1 MEITTESLL
10 LLALCFFVIAT
21 LYSSV
26 GFGGGSSYLAILTL
40 FIGSFFVIRS
50 VALVCNLMVVSGSTY
65 LYYKNG
71 HFEIKKFLP
80 FVAASIPLAFLGAS
94 FRLEEFVFFIIL
106 GIALMISA
114 ILLMT
119 QSVNRRKKN
128 LVNDTKKYPL
138 WVTVVLGAGIGLLS
152 GLVGIGGGIFLAPI
166 LNHMRWDLS
175 IKIAA
180 LASFFILVNSISGI
194 FGLITNDMFVFPW
207 KLGLVLLGA
216 VLLGGQLGI
225 RISLH
230 KLSGIGIKMLTAILV
245 FVVGLR
251 VLLNNGL
258 GLINF

>member
-1 MEITTESLL
+1 MELTTESLFI
-10 LLALCFFVIAT
+10 LALCFFVVAT
-21 LYSSV
+21 FYSSV

-40 FIGSFFVIRS
+40 FVGSFFVIRS
-50 VALVCNLMVVSGSTY
+50 LALVCNLMVVSASTY

-71 HFEIKKFLP
+71 HFEIKKFIP
-80 FVAASIPLAFLGAS
+80 FVGASIPLAFFGAS
-94 FRLEEFVFFIIL
+94 FRLEEYVFFIIL

-114 ILLMT
+114 ILLMI
-119 QSVNRRKKN
+119 QSVNLKRN
-128 LVNDTKKYPL
+128 NTSQTSKKYPL
-138 WVTVVLGAGIGLLS
+138 WVTIALGAGIGFLS

-194 FGLITNDMFVFPW
+194 AGLITNDMFVFPW
-207 KLGLVLLGA
+207 KFGLVLLGA
-216 VLLGGQLGI
+216 VFLGGQLGI
-225 RISLH
+225 RISLN
-230 KLSGIGIKMLTAILV
+230 KLSGIGIKILTAVLV
-245 FVVGLR
+245 FIVGTR

>member
-1 MEITTESLL
+1 MEITTSSLL

-40 FIGSFFVIRS
+40 FVGSFFVIRS
-50 VALVCNLMVVSGSTY
+50 VALVCNLMVVCGSTY

-80 FVAASIPLAFLGAS
+80 FVGASIPLAFMGAS
-94 FRLEEFVFFIIL
+94 FRLDEYVFFIIL
-106 GIALMISA
+106 GFALMVSA
-114 ILLMT
+114 ILLLT
-119 QSVNRRKKN
+119 QNLGTKKKN
-128 LVNDTKKYPL
+128 EVQAIKKYPL
-138 WVTVVLGAGIGLLS
+138 WVTVALGAGIGFLS

-194 FGLITNDMFVFPW
+194 SGLIVNDMFIFPW
-207 KLGLVLLGA
+207 KLGLVLLAA
-216 VLLGGQLGI
+216 VLIGGQLGI

-230 KLSGIGIKMLTAILV
+230 KLSGAGIKILTAILV
-245 FVVGLR
+245 FTVGLR